1 MLHGRT
7 AFTGKRRM
15 AGGYSMPFLVHFQN
29 LILILLIVNMDD
41 FVAKYKQ
48 LNLGNKRILES
59 V

>member
-1 MLHGRT
+1 
-7 AFTGKRRM
+7 M